1 MTDEV
6 IARKESTRDEI
17 IQAAYRLFLENGFH
31 GTSMRSIAREAG
43 IALGGIYNH
52 FTSKEAIY
60 TSIILEH
67 HPYLE
72 MLIQLKSAKG
82 DTLES
87 LLYNAAQRIDESLMK
102 KPEDFLKL
110 VFLEMVEFKGEH
122 ISQLFPQIFPQFI
135 AFEKQFFAG
144 REELREFPPLL
155 LGRAFVGLIF
165 SYFITEWVFGMQLPS
180 EARGQGIEQFINIYL
195 HGILK
200 AEER

>member
-1 MTDEV
+1 MPDEV
-6 IARKESTRDEI
+6 ITRKESTRDEI

-31 GTSMRSIAREAG
+31 GTSMRSIAREAR

-72 MLIQLKSAKG
+72 MLIQLKSAQG

-87 LLYNAAQRIDESLMK
+87 LLRDAAQRIDESLMK

-110 VFLEMVEFKGEH
+110 VFLEMVEFKGQH
-122 ISQLFPQIFPQFI
+122 VSQLFPQILPQFI
-135 AFEKQFFAG
+135 TFERQFFSE
-144 REELREFPPLL
+144 REELRDFPPLL

-165 SYFITEWVFGMQLPS
+165 SYFMTEWVFGSQLLP
-180 EARGQGIEQFINIYL
+180 EERGQGIEQFIDIYL

-200 AEER
+200 AEAR